1 MSDEGFLEAVR
12 NMRNHESNQE
22 RAGEYWSDD
31 DKRRLKEMFAR
42 GIGISE
48 IAIRLQRTEPAV
60 YQQSEKMDLYNR
72 KDNPKRRKTAANKNC
87 SCHCPTCEVDPSLCH
102 QHLEWKARGGI
113 LSDAGTI

>member
-12 NMRNHESNQE
+12 NMRNHEGSME

-31 DKRRLKEMFAR
+31 DKLRLKEMFKL

-72 KDNPKRRKTAANKNC
+72 KNNPKRRKISVSKTY
-87 SCHCPTCEVDPSLCH
+87 SCHCPTCEVDPSLCPR
-102 QHLEWKARGGI
+102 HLG
-113 LSDAGTI
+113 